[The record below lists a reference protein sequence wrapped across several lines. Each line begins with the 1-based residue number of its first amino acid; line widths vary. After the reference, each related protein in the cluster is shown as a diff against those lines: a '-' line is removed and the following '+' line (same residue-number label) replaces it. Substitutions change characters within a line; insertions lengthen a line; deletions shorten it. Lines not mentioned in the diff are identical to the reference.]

1 MNQPAEGGQKKLHI
15 DSDWKAQAR
24 ADKEKLSEKVKEK
37 EAKAGP
43 GARDPY
49 AMPEASFESLISS
62 MVSQALYAMGAIPD
76 PATGKRVLYLEM
88 AQHQIDLIGV
98 LEEKTKGNL
107 TPDEQNM
114 ITNILRELRTNFT
127 ALMQQVMA
135 AQAQQGMPAG
145 GGPMGGAGPAAPKA
159 GPGNL
164 IVP

>member
-1 MNQPAEGGQKKLHI
+1 MNQPAEGGEKKLHI

-43 GARDPY
+43 GGRDQY
-49 AMPEASFESLISS
+49 AMPEASFKSLLSS
-62 MVSQALYAMGAIPD
+62 MVSQALFAMGAIPD
-76 PATGKRVLYLEM
+76 PATGKRVLILDM

-107 TPDEQNM
+107 DPEEQEM
-114 ITNILRELRTNFT
+114 ITETLRELRLNFT

-135 AQAQQGMPAG
+135 AQAQQGGGAAG
-145 GGPMGGAGPAAPKA
+145 NPLGAAGPAAPKA